1 MGSEHFRPISAPVHA
16 DGSAQLIPNDAV
28 VFVEGPGN
36 VLIDWAAK
44 ACSPELACDTDGKIG
59 SAGSIHVGLLENVM
73 LALPYFGLA
82 APKTT
87 GRELFSAALFQ
98 EWQAKAAAA
107 GTDYTYTCMCM
118 HVILCVYTC
127 DSECACVL
135 RACVRAYLW
144 VCTYILYILIYL
156 PRYIHVYVY
165 TY

>member
-1 MGSEHFRPISAPVHA
+1 MGAEHFRPISAPVHA

-44 ACSPELACDTDGKIG
+44 ACNPELACDTDGKIG

-118 HVILCVYTC
+118 HVIVCV
-127 DSECACVL
+127 
-135 RACVRAYLW
+135 RACVRACVW
-144 VCTYILYILIYL
+144 VRGWVRMCGC
-156 PRYIHVYVY
+156 VY
-165 TY
+165 TYYTY